1 MKSDDDKAL
10 FAKLKASSLLDL
22 ALCVPLRYSDRH
34 LSQTLEVG
42 KVHTLEIE
50 VQETHLRNSRWVVRC
65 WLPQFETHLQAI
77 FFRPT
82 PYHLNAFKP
91 HATHII
97 QGKLET
103 YNAFLQISQPKVIN
117 NPSTV
122 IPSYKSELRANEIRY
137 LIEKYVTYEAL
148 TDEGLEP
155 IHANRLLSLHFPSS
169 LDGIVEERGFASP
182 IVETLKYVEAY
193 NHIKKLSKKKRNYT
207 PLRALDGAIEP
218 FVQALP
224 FCLTLEQRQIIAQ
237 IRNDLASSTKAAR
250 RMIVGDVG
258 SGKTMVILASAMIAG
273 HNGSILMAPTS
284 ILAQQIYEEATRYLP
299 TLTIALVMQSIK
311 ESQDLAQF
319 DFIIGTHALFYCDNL
334 PQVALIMVDEQHR
347 FGSNQRRLLEN
358 MMSQG
363 GRRPHYLQFSA
374 TPIPR
379 TQAMINSTFIDVS
392 LITTTPF
399 EKDITTVTISKEH
412 FKKLLVHI
420 QEEIMA
426 NHQVLIVYPL
436 VEVSEAIAYQSLQE
450 SEEFWRKR
458 FEGVYVTHGKDKN
471 KEGVLL
477 EFREQ
482 GKILLAT
489 TVIEVGIS
497 LPNLTLVVI
506 VGAERLGLAT
516 LHQLRGRV
524 GRNGLKSWC
533 YLYSNHLPN
542 KRLEA
547 FAQTFSGFDISRLDL
562 QYRNSGDILE
572 GKNQSG
578 EQFVW
583 LDLANDE
590 EIVAKVQK
598 MLKLS

>member
-1 MKSDDDKAL
+1 MKSYDDKAL

-22 ALCVPLRYSDRH
+22 ALTVPVRYHDTY

-50 VQETHLRNSRWVVRC
+50 IQETHLRNGRWVVRC
-65 WLPQFETHLQAI
+65 WLPRFKMHLQAI

-91 HATHII
+91 HTTHII

-103 YNAFLQISQPKVIN
+103 YNAFLQISQPKAIKT
-117 NPSTV
+117 PSLIT
-122 IPSYKSELRANEIRY
+122 PLYKSELRANEIRY
-137 LIEKYVTYEAL
+137 LIEKYVTHEAL
-148 TDEGLEP
+148 MDEGLELV
-155 IHANRLLSLHFPSS
+155 HANRLLSLHYPSS
-169 LDGIVEERGFASP
+169 LEGIVGEGGFASP

-207 PLRALDGAIEP
+207 PLRALHGDIEP
-218 FVQALP
+218 FVKALP
-224 FCLTLEQRQIIAQ
+224 FCLTREQRQVIAQ
-237 IRNDLASSTKAAR
+237 IRNDLASSTRAAR

-258 SGKTMVILASAMIAG
+258 SGKTMVILASAMVAG
-273 HNGSILMAPTS
+273 HYGSILMAPTS
-284 ILAQQIYEEATRYLP
+284 ILAQQIYDEATQYLAS
-299 TLTIALVMQSIK
+299 LKIALVMQGVK
-311 ESQDLAQF
+311 ESGDLAQF
-319 DFIIGTHALFYCDNL
+319 DFIIGTHALLYRDNL
-334 PQVALIMVDEQHR
+334 PKVALVMVDEQHR
-347 FGSNQRRLLEN
+347 FGSNQRQLLDS

-363 GRRPHYLQFSA
+363 AYRPHYLQFSA

-379 TQAMINSTFIDVS
+379 TQAMINSAMIDVS

-399 EKDITTVTISKEH
+399 EKDIATVTITKEN
-412 FKKLLVHI
+412 FKKLLI
-420 QEEIMA
+420 RIEEEIA
-426 NHQVLIVYPL
+426 AKHQVLIVYPL
-436 VEVSEAIAYQSLQE
+436 VEASESIEYQSLQE
-450 SEEFWRKR
+450 SLEFWHKR
-458 FEGVYVTHGKDKN
+458 FEGVYSTHGKDKN
-471 KEGVLL
+471 KERVLL
-477 EFREQ
+477 EFRQ
-482 GKILLAT
+482 KGNILLAT

-497 LPNLTLVVI
+497 LPKLSVVVI

-542 KRLEA
+542 KRLEE
-547 FAQTFSGFDISRLDL
+547 FSQTLSGFDIAKLDL
-562 QYRNSGDILE
+562 KYRNSGDILE

-578 EQFVW
+578 YPFVW
-583 LDLANDE
+583 LDLSNDD

-598 MLKLS
+598 KLKLS

>member
-1 MKSDDDKAL
+1 
-10 FAKLKASSLLDL
+10 
-22 ALCVPLRYSDRH
+22 
-34 LSQTLEVG
+34 
-42 KVHTLEIE
+42 
-50 VQETHLRNSRWVVRC
+50 
-65 WLPQFETHLQAI
+65 
-77 FFRPT
+77 
-82 PYHLNAFKP
+82 
-91 HATHII
+91 
-97 QGKLET
+97 
-103 YNAFLQISQPKVIN
+103 
-117 NPSTV
+117 
-122 IPSYKSELRANEIRY
+122 
-137 LIEKYVTYEAL
+137 
-148 TDEGLEP
+148 
-155 IHANRLLSLHFPSS
+155 
-169 LDGIVEERGFASP
+169 
-182 IVETLKYVEAY
+182 
-193 NHIKKLSKKKRNYT
+193 
-207 PLRALDGAIEP
+207 
-218 FVQALP
+218 
-224 FCLTLEQRQIIAQ
+224 
-237 IRNDLASSTKAAR
+237 
-250 RMIVGDVG
+250 
-258 SGKTMVILASAMIAG
+258 
-273 HNGSILMAPTS
+273 
-284 ILAQQIYEEATRYLP
+284 
-299 TLTIALVMQSIK
+299 
-311 ESQDLAQF
+311 
-319 DFIIGTHALFYCDNL
+319 
-334 PQVALIMVDEQHR
+334 
-347 FGSNQRRLLEN
+347 
-358 MMSQG
+358 
-363 GRRPHYLQFSA
+363 
-374 TPIPR
+374 
-379 TQAMINSTFIDVS
+379 MINSTFIDVS

-436 VEVSEAIAYQSLQE
+436 VEASEAIAYQSLQE

>member
-1 MKSDDDKAL
+1 MKSYDDKAL

-22 ALCVPLRYSDRH
+22 ALSVPIGYNDTY

-50 VQETHLRNSRWVVRC
+50 VQETHLRNGRWVVRC
-65 WLPQFETHLQAI
+65 WLPHFKIHLQAI

-82 PYHLNAFKP
+82 PYHLNTFKP
-91 HATHII
+91 HTTHII

-103 YNAFLQISQPKVIN
+103 YNAFLQISQPKAIKT
-117 NPSTV
+117 PSLIT
-122 IPSYKSELRANEIRY
+122 PRYKSELKASEIRY
-137 LIEKYVTYEAL
+137 LMEKYVTYEAL
-148 TDEGLEP
+148 IDEGLEP
-155 IHANRLLSLHFPSS
+155 IHANRLLSLHYPNS
-169 LDGIVEERGFASP
+169 LEGIVGERGFASP

-207 PLRALDGAIEP
+207 PLRALHGDIEP

-224 FCLTLEQRQIIAQ
+224 FCLTLEQRQVIDQ
-237 IRNDLASSTKAAR
+237 IGNDLASSTKAAR

-258 SGKTMVILASAMIAG
+258 SGKTMVILASAMVAG
-273 HNGSILMAPTS
+273 HFGSILMAPTS
-284 ILAQQIYEEATRYLP
+284 ILAQQIYEEATKYLP
-299 TLTIALVMQSIK
+299 TLTIALVMQGVK

-319 DFIIGTHALFYCDNL
+319 DFIIGTHALLYRDNL
-334 PQVALIMVDEQHR
+334 PKAALVMVDEQHR
-347 FGSNQRRLLEN
+347 FGSNQRQLLDS

-363 GRRPHYLQFSA
+363 EYRPHYLQFSA

-420 QEEIMA
+420 QEEITA

-436 VEVSEAIAYQSLQE
+436 VEASQAIAYQSLAE

-471 KEGVLL
+471 KESVLL

-547 FAQTFSGFDISRLDL
+547 FAQTFSGFDIARLDL

-598 MLKLS
+598 KLKIS